1 MRKVLIITY
10 HFPPIN
16 IIASKRYGRMALYMP
31 KFGWEP
37 VILTTNSEGN
47 LPVLIPEE
55 NIIRIGENCDSKKV
69 LVAEEGY
76 RGIPKVL
83 KPFYFLYKK
92 LGIEIKS
99 IDRFL
104 FSWGKEV
111 FKQKDLI
118 EKVNPDVIISTYL
131 PAVSIWLGYIFSKKL
146 KKPWL
151 VDFRDACSL
160 YNVSKSPII
169 RFLDRKIDKIL
180 MRQAD
185 SIITVGP
192 YLAETMEKFYKRSI
206 KIIYHGFDPLSNE
219 ESKKTNEIFSKKEKI
234 IYYAGRFHTHRLAAV
249 KLLIDW
255 LEKDKEN
262 NFRFIA
268 RSLGPKESNEE
279 ILRYAKEKKV
289 SSKINLL
296 KPAPPEII
304 QKEEMAADVLV
315 LFEDLKKELGIIS
328 RGTMTGKFFEYIS
341 LKPPILVINR
351 PDSDLGLILKE
362 TKRGYLVSNFEEL
375 DEAIKKILNK
385 VSLTPAFEKLGQ
397 YSREEQTK
405 KLCQLLD
412 EIYLKQK

>member
-10 HFPPIN
+10 YFPPIN

-92 LGIEIKS
+92 LGMEIKS

-104 FSWGKEV
+104 FSWGKEI
-111 FKQKDLI
+111 FKQKELI

-131 PAVSIWLGYIFSKKL
+131 PAVSVWLGYIFSKKL

-160 YNVSKSPII
+160 YNVCKSPII

-180 MRQAD
+180 MKQAD

-192 YLAETMEKFYKRSI
+192 YLAETMEKFYKRPI
-206 KIIYHGFDPLSNE
+206 KIIYHGFDALPNE
-219 ESKKTNEIFSKKEKI
+219 ESKKRNEIFSKKEKI
-234 IYYAGRFHTHRLAAV
+234 IYYAGRFHTHRLSSV

-255 LEKDKEN
+255 LAQNKEN
-262 NFRFIA
+262 NLHFVI
-268 RSLGPKESNEE
+268 RSIGPFQSNKE
-279 ILRYAKEKKV
+279 ILNCAKKKNV
-289 SSKINLL
+289 LHKINLL
-296 KPAPPEII
+296 ASAPPEVIL
-304 QKEEMAADVLV
+304 KEEKEADILV
-315 LFEDLKKELGIIS
+315 LFEDLGELGPVS
-328 RGTMTGKFFEYIS
+328 KGTMTGKLFEY
-341 LKPPILVINR
+341 LPFQAPILAIAR
-351 PDSDLGLILKE
+351 TDSDIGIILKD
-362 TKRGYLVSNFEEL
+362 TSHGYLVSNTKQL
-375 DEAIKKILNK
+375 DEAMEKILSYQSPNPDWEK
-385 VSLTPAFEKLGQ
+385 VKK

-405 KLCQLLD
+405 KLCSLLD